1 MRVYRCIKLQEI
13 INKYKNENNK
23 QIDNPDL
30 NTHIYES
37 GKEYIHFFRYDEFA
51 KYYFNLGKDGSYESI
66 NDNYVLFMTANIP
79 KAILDKYK
87 GFGFYSLN
95 YEEIIMPEYAIPVEE
110 FSSDYIVDITNKPMS
125 FYIRKNEN
133 EEYKRYLQLIRNLM
147 QTTNDVKSIV
157 MDLLKIDLEKLIGVK
172 VDDRSEEE
180 IAEESNNLLLNFDFP
195 KSNDIK
201 MQKFEFKRKR

>member
-1 MRVYRCIKLQEI
+1 MRVYRCIKLQEV

-23 QIDNPDL
+23 KIENPAL

-37 GKEYIHFFRYDEFA
+37 EKEYIHFFRYDEFA
-51 KYYFNLGKDGSYESI
+51 KYYFNLGKDGSYERI

-79 KAILDKYK
+79 KEILDKYK
-87 GFGFYSLN
+87 GFGFYDLN
-95 YEEIIMPEYAIPVEE
+95 YEEIIMPEYAIPIEE

-133 EEYKRYLQLIRNLM
+133 EEYMRYLQLIRDLIQN
-147 QTTNDVKSIV
+147 TNDVKSIA

-172 VDDRSEEE
+172 IDDRSEKE
-180 IAEESNNLLLNFDFP
+180 IAEEVSSLLLNLDIP
-195 KSNDIK
+195 KSNDMEI
-201 MQKFEFKRKR
+201 QELEFKRK

>member
-1 MRVYRCIKLQEI
+1 MRVYRCIKLQEV

-23 QIDNPDL
+23 KIENPDL

-37 GKEYIHFFRYDEFA
+37 EKEYIHFFRYDEFA
-51 KYYFNLGKDGSYESI
+51 KYYFNLGKNGNYERI

-79 KAILDKYK
+79 KEILDKYK
-87 GFGFYSLN
+87 GFGFYDLN
-95 YEEIIMPEYAIPVEE
+95 YEEIIMPEYAIPIEE

-133 EEYKRYLQLIRNLM
+133 EEYMRYLQLIRNLM
-147 QTTNDVKSIV
+147 QTTDDVKSIA

-172 VDDRSEEE
+172 IDDRSEKE
-180 IAEESNNLLLNFDFP
+180 IAEEVSSILLNLDIP
-195 KSNDIK
+195 KSNDMEI
-201 MQKFEFKRKR
+201 QELEFKRK